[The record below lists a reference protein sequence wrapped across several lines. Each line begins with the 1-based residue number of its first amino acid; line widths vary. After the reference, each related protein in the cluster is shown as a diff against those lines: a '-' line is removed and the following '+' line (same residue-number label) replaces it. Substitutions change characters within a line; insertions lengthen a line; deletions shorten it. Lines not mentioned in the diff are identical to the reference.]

1 MLIHVK
7 VTADANKESLEMV
20 RETSF
25 KISVK
30 EPAQD
35 NRANRRIIEILAV
48 RFNVP
53 TSKIKIIT
61 GHHMPGKILEIGAPQ
76 GHFLSSNSQ

>member
-7 VTADANKESLEMV
+7 VTADSNKEKLEKV
-20 RETSF
+20 RDTSF

-30 EPAQD
+30 EPALE
-35 NRANRRIIEILAV
+35 NKANKRVIEIIAGH
-48 RFNVP
+48 FSVP

-61 GHHMPGKILEIGAPQ
+61 GHHMPGKILEIGVPQ
-76 GHFLSSNSQ
+76 GHFLSPNSQ

>member
-7 VTADANKESLEMV
+7 VTADSNHENLEKV
-20 RETSF
+20 RDTSF

-30 EPAQD
+30 EPAKE
-35 NRANRRIIEILAV
+35 NRANKRVIEIIANH
-48 RFNVP
+48 FSIS

-61 GHHMPGKILEIGAPQ
+61 GHHMGGKILEIGVPQ